1 MQMNRQT
8 SWLLTIFIL
17 LTTISFLDA
26 QNLPEIAIGSRSFS
40 LGQVATM
47 SNTDVLNS
55 INNPAALSK
64 NNAYGF
70 SLFYSRP
77 IENTYNPS
85 LGFYLPFYDFG
96 TVSFSYFY
104 YKMDRIPYWDING
117 IQDGYFSYN
126 VDEYVISYA
135 NDFFNRF
142 IYGINSKWMNE
153 KFVHVN
159 EEYGNT
165 DHLSID
171 LALGFY
177 PGLNVAG
184 LRGLIVGITFKNLLQ
199 LNDKDVSVP
208 REFRFIAE
216 NKSLFGNHK
225 FTTILNVNSYE
236 SLTSGYLERMYV
248 GLEYSYKMIAL
259 RAGYNNSLNYNDDRF
274 FFGAGVNILFFS
286 LDYGYGRYSENDL
299 FYDPQHNFT
308 LSFEL

>member
-96 TVSFSYFY
+96 TVSDIFHIMSTNMSFLMPMIFLIGLY
-104 YKMDRIPYWDING
+104 MVSIPNG
-117 IQDGYFSYN
+117 
-126 VDEYVISYA
+126 
-135 NDFFNRF
+135 
-142 IYGINSKWMNE
+142 
-153 KFVHVN
+153 
-159 EEYGNT
+159 
-165 DHLSID
+165 
-171 LALGFY
+171 
-177 PGLNVAG
+177 
-184 LRGLIVGITFKNLLQ
+184 
-199 LNDKDVSVP
+199 
-208 REFRFIAE
+208 
-216 NKSLFGNHK
+216 
-225 FTTILNVNSYE
+225 
-236 SLTSGYLERMYV
+236 
-248 GLEYSYKMIAL
+248 
-259 RAGYNNSLNYNDDRF
+259 
-274 FFGAGVNILFFS
+274 
-286 LDYGYGRYSENDL
+286 
-299 FYDPQHNFT
+299 
-308 LSFEL
+308 